1 MVKFQYC
8 DLFKETYTAKSR
20 NPSVVKK
27 FNDFV
32 SAKTSNPIAPYGSSD
47 KPFRGGGFFS
57 NSIPKL
63 RHAHIT
69 HDISIVYLI
78 SGFNP
83 TQIKLYGLFS
93 HDEMGTGQ
101 PQNIKKQKSLARQLT
116 NQVFNTN

>member
-8 DLFKETYTAKSR
+8 DLFKSTYIERSR
-20 NPSVVKK
+20 NPQIVKK
-27 FNDFV
+27 FDEFIR
-32 SAKTSNPIAPYGSSD
+32 SKSLNPIAPYGSSD

-57 NSIPKL
+57 NAVPKL
-63 RHAHIT
+63 RHAHLT

-101 PQNIKKQKSLARQLT
+101 PANIKKQKSLSRQLS
-116 NQVFNTN
+116 NQIFNTD